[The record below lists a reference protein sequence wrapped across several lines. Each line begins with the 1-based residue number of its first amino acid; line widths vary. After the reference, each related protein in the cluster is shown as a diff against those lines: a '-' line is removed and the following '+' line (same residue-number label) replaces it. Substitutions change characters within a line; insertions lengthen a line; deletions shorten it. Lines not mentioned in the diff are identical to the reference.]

1 MKEIFKR
8 AGAILLVVLL
18 LACVILTLVFAVTG
32 SKNFL
37 GMLMITLLLP
47 ILLWVYSFFYKLLKD
62 RANET

>member
-1 MKEIFKR
+1 MKEILKR
-8 AGAILLVVLL
+8 AGAIFLVFLL
-18 LACVILTLVFAVTG
+18 LACVILTLIFAVTG

>member
-1 MKEIFKR
+1 MKEILKR

-37 GMLMITLLLP
+37 GMLMITLLFP

>member
-1 MKEIFKR
+1 MKEILKR
-8 AGAILLVVLL
+8 AGAIFLVFLL
-18 LACVILTLVFAVTG
+18 LACVILTLIFAVTG

-47 ILLWVYSFFYKLLKD
+47 VLLWVYSFFYKLLKD